1 MALAEE
7 GKANG
12 GVYAAPGSPEYL
24 GVYRKSL
31 YTDAQ
36 SMRNEQD
43 QLEAPVLS
51 QSHDITGISE
61 TWWDKSHDCS
71 VGMEAYRLLRR
82 ARPGR
87 RVKVLHHVQGRD

>member
-12 GVYAAPGSPEYL
+12 GIYAAPESPDYL
-24 GVYRKSL
+24 GVYQKCL
-31 YTDAQ
+31 YTNTH

-43 QLEAPVLS
+43 ELEALVLS

-61 TWWDKSHDCS
+61 TWWDKSHD
-71 VGMEAYRLLRR
+71 
-82 ARPGR
+82 
-87 RVKVLHHVQGRD
+87 

>member
-1 MALAEE
+1 MQLQGALNIWE
-7 GKANG
+7 
-12 GVYAAPGSPEYL
+12 YIGSPCTVL
-24 GVYRKSL
+24 
-31 YTDAQ
+31 AQ